1 MYLRITE
8 RRNRD
13 GSAVAYYALA
23 ENVWNPS
30 ACFPPLLRIGGTLA
44 GSAQAKRSEAQV
56 IHNFGRA
63 DQLDKAALQRLI
75 ASIQRVID
83 ADAADALPVRGKT
96 NLPDIAIDA
105 VFELGVVL
113 AARALWEEL
122 GIGEAIRTRLAQA
135 HLSAPHEM
143 ALFAMAAQRLDDPG
157 SKLSCATRWLPDIA
171 WLPEAD
177 NLAVDQLYRALDCLA
192 VWSDEIERDVFL
204 RSADL
209 LRLDVDLI
217 FYDTTTAYFEID
229 EPDEHCELWGG
240 RLFAPLRQ
248 WGHNK
253 EGRDNQPQVII
264 AMAVTRDGMPVR
276 SWARLAKVPPA
287 SAGGMPDEG
296 LPGNTAD
303 VATVARIKQDLHAWR
318 LGRCLFVGDAGMYSA
333 DNLVEL
339 SRGLGRYVLAVP
351 MRRVKDVES
360 EVLTRPGRYRKV
372 ADNLAVKEVWVGDG
386 ERRKR
391 YVLCFNPA
399 EAEQQRARRAQVLA
413 ELTAELT
420 LLDERNE
427 DHPKA
432 ACALMT
438 SRRFGRYLSADQHG
452 RPKLDAAKVK
462 AAEKFD
468 GKWVVITN
476 DETLTA
482 EDVALAYK
490 GGAIIESCF
499 RRMKQTG
506 LEVRPMFHWA
516 PRRIE
521 AHVKLCVLALQVQR
535 TAEIRTGLSWARIAH
550 LLGTLKAVRYL
561 AERQTIVQRTK
572 IGPELAGLLKKLRIS
587 APKQVMAVIEAAEP
601 PATS

>member
-23 ENVWNPS
+23 ENVWN
-30 ACFPPLLRIGGTLA
+30 
-44 GSAQAKRSEAQV
+44 AQAKRSEAQV

-83 ADAADALPVRGKT
+83 ADATGALPVRGKT
-96 NLPDIAIDA
+96 SLPDIAIEA
-105 VFELGVVL
+105 VLELGVVL

-122 GIGEAIRTRLAQA
+122 DIGEAIRSRLMRA

-171 WLPEAD
+171 WLPEAEK
-177 NLAVDQLYRALDCLA
+177 LAVDQLYRALDFLA
-192 VWSDEIERDVFL
+192 VWSDEIERNVFL

-276 SWARLAKVPPA
+276 SWV
-287 SAGGMPDEG
+287 

-372 ADNLAVKEVWVGDG
+372 ADNLEVKEVWVGDG

-550 LLGTLKAVRYL
+550 LLGMLKAVRYV

-572 IGPELAGLLKKLRIS
+572 IGPELAGLLKTLGIS
-587 APKQVMAVIEAAEP
+587 APKQVMAVIEAAEAP
-601 PATS
+601 TTS